1 VPEPPARDED
11 LVRRYL
17 SGDRAAFAA
26 LVERHER
33 RVYNLALRMTGRE
46 EDARDAAQ
54 DAFLTVL
61 RKLSSF
67 RGEAAFTTW
76 LHRVTVNACYDLLR
90 KRQRAPLLERGEDDL
105 PALEPPPAPDHADAS
120 SLSMDVQRALLQVP
134 EDFRAVMI
142 LHDVHDLRQEEVAAI
157 VGVPIGTVKSR
168 LHRGRIA
175 LARAIGIE
183 REEPVAEDPAGPAV
197 SGGSSGAAPGAP
209 SSGERADAT
218 GPSEGTV
225 SP

>member
-1 VPEPPARDED
+1 MPEPQPRDED

-46 EDARDAAQ
+46 EDARDATQ

-76 LHRVTVNACYDLLR
+76 LHRVAVNACYDLLR
-90 KRQRAPLLERGEDDL
+90 KRQRAPVLERPEDDL
-105 PALEPPPAPDHADAS
+105 PAIEPPPAPDPSDAS
-120 SLSMDVQRALLQVP
+120 DLSIDVQRALMQVP
-134 EDFRAVMI
+134 EDFRVVMI
-142 LHDVHDLRQEEVAAI
+142 LHDVHDLRQEDVASVLGI
-157 VGVPIGTVKSR
+157 PVGTVKSR
-168 LHRGRIA
+168 LHRGRVA
-175 LARAIGIE
+175 LAHAMGLSPAPVDRE
-183 REEPVAEDPAGPAV
+183 R
-197 SGGSSGAAPGAP
+197 S
-209 SSGERADAT
+209 ERP

>member
-1 VPEPPARDED
+1 MPDPNDRDED

-46 EDARDAAQ
+46 EDARDATQ

-76 LHRVTVNACYDLLR
+76 LHRVTVNTCYDLLR
-90 KRQRAPLLERGEDDL
+90 KRQRSPLLEGPTDEL
-105 PALEPPPAPDHADAS
+105 PPLQPPPAPDHADATD
-120 SLSMDVQRALLQVP
+120 LSIDVRRALLEVP
-134 EDFRAVMI
+134 EDFRVVMI
-142 LHDVHDLRQEEVAAI
+142 LHDVQDLPQDEVAAI
-157 VGVPIGTVKSR
+157 LGIPVGTVKSR
-168 LHRGRIA
+168 LHRGRVA
-175 LARAIGIE
+175 LARAMGAE
-183 REEPVAEDPAGPAV
+183 SPRTDPRELDEPTE
-197 SGGSSGAAPGAP
+197 
-209 SSGERADAT
+209 
-218 GPSEGTV
+218 PSEGTMR
-225 SP
+225 P

>member
-1 VPEPPARDED
+1 MEAVAAVPESRDRDED

-90 KRQRAPLLERGEDDL
+90 KRQRAPLLDRGGDDM
-105 PALEPPPAPDHADAS
+105 PAIEPPPVPDHAD
-120 SLSMDVQRALLQVP
+120 LSDLSIDVQRALMQVP

-142 LHDVHDLRQEEVAAI
+142 LHDVHDLPQEEVAAI
-157 VGVPIGTVKSR
+157 VGVPVGTVKSR
-168 LHRGRIA
+168 LHRGRVA
-175 LARAIGIE
+175 LARAMGTQ
-183 REEPVAEDPAGPAV
+183 P
-197 SGGSSGAAPGAP
+197 GSSRAAPEGP
-209 SSGERADAT
+209 GTGERAGAAE
-218 GPSEGTV
+218 PSEGTM